1 MGFQQELPDMSE
13 AEVLG
18 ALMRG
23 HEPMM
28 AMLVTRQRSLKLVL
42 AQYRSKDLKAAFE
55 SAVSFGD
62 LSILVDLL
70 GVLNS
75 KQLIL

>member
-1 MGFQQELPDMSE
+1 MSE

-28 AMLVTRQRSLKLVL
+28 AMVVTRQRSLKLVL
-42 AQYRSKDLKAAFE
+42 AQFRTKDIKAATE
-55 SAVSFGD
+55 TAVVMDD
-62 LSILVDLL
+62 LAVLVDLL
-70 GVLNS
+70 GVYNC
-75 KQLIL
+75 K